1 MMESLNRVLAI
12 ARNTFKEAVRNRA
25 FIGLMLGALIM
36 IFASLIM
43 SELVVFD
50 QRRRIIQDF
59 GLFFISFAGV
69 IISIIV
75 GVLLV
80 YKELERKT
88 IYSLLSKPVFRHE
101 FIVGRY
107 LGMFLILIAVVV
119 GLTLAWHFVLVVRDV
134 PIRLVFVKAALLVL
148 AELSVVAAVAVLF
161 SAFSSP
167 VLSGIFTFGI
177 FVLGRQVYFIEE
189 MLQASKGIFVTTP
202 LLRPLGDAVIRVFP
216 DLGMFDISKEILL
229 EVEVT
234 WGYVGQS
241 LGYGLAYVVILV
253 SLAAFIF
260 QRRDFV

>member
-1 MMESLNRVLAI
+1 MESLNRIFAI
-12 ARNTFKEAVRNRA
+12 ALNTFKEAGRNRA

-36 IFASLIM
+36 IMASFIM

-50 QRRRIIQDF
+50 QRRRIVQDF

-69 IISIIV
+69 VISIIV

-80 YKELERKT
+80 FKELERKT

-107 LGMFLILIAVVV
+107 LGIFLILVAMVA
-119 GLTLAWHFVLVVRDV
+119 GLTLAWHFVLLVRDV
-134 PIRLVFVKAALLVL
+134 PIRPVFTMGAVLIL
-148 AELSVVAAVAVLF
+148 AELSIVAAVAILF
-161 SAFSSP
+161 SSFSSP

-177 FVLGRQVYFIEE
+177 FVLGRQIYFIED
-189 MLQASKGIFVTTP
+189 MLRASKGIFVTAP
-202 LLRPLGDAVIRVFP
+202 QLRPLGEGVSRVFP
-216 DLGMFDISKEILL
+216 DLSMFDISKEILL

-234 WGYVGQS
+234 WGYVFQS
-241 LGYGLAYVVILV
+241 MGYGLAYVVLLV
-253 SLAAFIF
+253 SLAALIF